1 MIKLRDYQQQAVDQV
16 RQAIAQGHRKPL
28 AVMAT
33 GAGKSY
39 VMAEI
44 TRLALEKGSK
54 VLILVHRRHLVRQLM
69 DTMDS
74 YVLSYGVIM
83 AGFDSHPGRSVQIG
97 TVQTYCRRVKIDE
110 SGPQPFFI
118 DADLIMV
125 DEAHRALSP
134 TYQQVLGLYPDKV
147 VVGFTATPC
156 LSSGVGMGEYFDA
169 LVQPIGIDELQG
181 QGHLVPSRPFAPS
194 KPDLARVKTRMG
206 DFEKKGLAK
215 AMNTPQLV
223 GDVVENWGRIAGG
236 LQTIV
241 FAVNV
246 KHSKAL
252 RDEFLRNG
260 IAAEHLDAH
269 SDDEKREKILGK
281 LYSKEIQVCCNVGLY
296 TEGFDYPGA
305 ECIVLARPTKSL
317 GLYLQM
323 AGRGLRTHPGKEE
336 VIIIDHGGCIDRL
349 GFIEEPRIW
358 SLGGKKLAWSTTP
371 RRKAEKTPMTC
382 EMCSTVFAGPRCPH
396 CGYEVQDWGK
406 KIKAIEAE
414 LVELKK
420 PKQKEPTMEDKR
432 RWYGMFEYYRR
443 QHGYG
448 RGWSSHKYRAKF
460 GVWPQTVQNRA
471 IIQPPDREVMN
482 WIVSQ
487 AIRFR
492 KEQEKMKAVSQ
503 TRQDVEAFKEA
514 INA

>member
-1 MIKLRDYQQQAVDQV
+1 
-16 RQAIAQGHRKPL
+16 
-28 AVMAT
+28 MAT

-69 DTMDS
+69 STFDA
-74 YVLSYGVIM
+74 YGIAYGVIM
-83 AGFDSHPGRSVQIG
+83 AGHDPHPGRSVQIV
-97 TVQTYCRRVKIDE
+97 TIQTYGRRLKIE
-110 SGPQPFFI
+110 GEGHSPFFFS
-118 DADLIMV
+118 ADVIMV

-134 TYQQVLGLYPDKV
+134 TYQQALSLYSGKV
-147 VVGFTATPC
+147 CIGFTATPC

-169 LVQPIGIDELQG
+169 LEQPIGIDTLQE
-181 QGHLVPSRPFAPS
+181 QGYLVPVRYFAPS
-194 KPDLARVKTRMG
+194 KPDLAKVKTRMG

-246 KHSKAL
+246 RHSKAL

-323 AGRGLRTHPGKEE
+323 AGRGLRPHPGKEE
-336 VIIIDHGGCIDRL
+336 VVIIDHGGCVDRL
-349 GFIEEPRIW
+349 GFIEEPRTW
-358 SLGGKKLAWSTTP
+358 SLDGKKLAWSKSP
-371 RRKAEKTPMTC
+371 RCKPEKTPMTC
-382 EMCSTVFAGPRCPH
+382 EYCSTVFTGPRCPL
-396 CGYEVQDWGK
+396 CGHEIQDWGK
-406 KIKAIEAE
+406 KIQAIEAE
-414 LVELKK
+414 LVELQK
-420 PKQKEPTMEDKR
+420 PKQKGPTMEDKR

-460 GVWPQTVQNRA
+460 GVWPQTLQNRA
-471 IIQPPDREVMN
+471 IIQPPDREVKN

-503 TRQDVEAFKEA
+503 THQEVERVKEML
-514 INA
+514 NA